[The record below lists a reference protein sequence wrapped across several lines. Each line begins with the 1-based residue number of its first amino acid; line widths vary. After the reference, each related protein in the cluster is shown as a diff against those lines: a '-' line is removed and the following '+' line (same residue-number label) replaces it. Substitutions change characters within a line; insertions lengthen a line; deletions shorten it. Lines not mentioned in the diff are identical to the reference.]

1 MKWKGTKDQL
11 SKDEDFY
18 VAAYNENGDYVAD
31 FDNQEYPAEEADA
44 HLDLFIDAVHTI
56 QKCDRLPSELLK
68 ENEELIAI
76 QNVLTAGKNDIHS
89 YLIEATDRL
98 KTALAILNDVSIPG
112 NLMETYGNLA
122 MNSAELI
129 KQIENGK

>member
-1 MKWKGTKDQL
+1 MNWKGTKDKL

-56 QKCDRLPSELLK
+56 QKCDRLPSELLAERDEAITLIK
-68 ENEELIAI
+68 GLLDWEEHDDL
-76 QNVLTAGKNDIHS
+76 
-89 YLIEATDRL
+89 RL
-98 KTALAILNDVSIPG
+98 PGSVS
-112 NLMETYGNLA
+112 
-122 MNSAELI
+122 SELKSFI